1 MLAGGTAEVVFG
13 AASFDQQPPTVQVPV
28 PAAPPTPPPAPPP
41 APKPAE
47 KAPKAPAA
55 PAPKFPSATK
65 WSATIDA
72 APIAPP
78 IVADGRVLLALR
90 SGVLMARK
98 VADGA
103 ELWTAKLPIDQPV
116 AADDGRV
123 FVVTGDRL
131 HALSGDAGAPLWEAP
146 IGQPSAPI
154 VARGGWVIAASDGA
168 VTAIRAADGERVWS
182 QATGSVSERPAIEGD
197 VLYLPLAEG
206 RLAALDLK
214 TGTLNWSVEVG
225 PSPTEP
231 LVYANRVYLGSD
243 WKRFQCLDAATG
255 DALWNWN
262 IGMRIIGPAAAD
274 EARIYFTAMDNQ
286 VRALSRDN
294 GGQRWRFPL
303 AYRPTRGPVVLG
315 PQVAVPGITNELP
328 GINVITGKPTGK
340 LTLPVLLAIG
350 PSFVPPE
357 GADGVPAVVA
367 ITGGLTNQWTLSLAV
382 PAADTPAAAA
392 PPK

>member
-1 MLAGGTAEVVFG
+1 VKPKEKH
-13 AASFDQQPPTVQVPV
+13 PK
-28 PAAPPTPPPAPPP
+28 PAPPP
-41 APKPAE
+41 APK
-47 KAPKAPAA
+47 
-55 PAPKFPSATK
+55 FPSTAK

-78 IVADGRVLLALR
+78 VVADGRVLLALR
-90 SGVLMARK
+90 SGVLVARK

-103 ELWTAKLPIDQPV
+103 DLWTAKLPIDQPI

-123 FVVTGDRL
+123 FVVTGERL
-131 HALSGDAGAPLWEAP
+131 HALSGDAGTPLWEAA

-154 VARGGWVIAASDGA
+154 IARGGWVIAASDGA

-182 QATGSVSERPAIEGD
+182 KATGGVTERPAIDGD
-197 VLYLPLAEG
+197 LVYLPLSEG

-214 TGTLNWSVEVG
+214 TGMLNWSQEVG

-255 DALWNWN
+255 DPLWNWN
-262 IGMRIIGPAAAD
+262 IGTRIIGPAAAD
-274 EARIYFTAMDNQ
+274 TSRIYFTAMDNQ
-286 VRALSRDN
+286 LRALSRDT
-294 GGQRWRFPL
+294 GGQRWKFPL

-328 GINVITGKPTGK
+328 GVNVTTGKPTGK
-340 LTLPVLLAIG
+340 LTLPVQLAIG
-350 PSFVPPE
+350 PAFVPPD
-357 GADGVPAVVA
+357 GANGVPAVVA

-382 PAADTPAAAA
+382 PAPDPPPAA